1 MYARLQRAF
10 SNPRAVTYTFLA
22 ALLLGGVSITSGLAA
37 DDHIHQLIVSG
48 SREIR
53 GVASNRFDLFR
64 FATPVTTPILMTD
77 GVFPWWA
84 DPNVNFGFWRPL
96 TSLMHYVDHA
106 LWPDSPALMHVHTM
120 LWHAL
125 GLLGLWCL
133 YRSLITPQW
142 VATLALFLYAL
153 DDARGGPLT
162 WIANRHAVI
171 GTTLSIWSLWA
182 YHRARAISFS
192 AREGSPV
199 RCDLLAL
206 GLFVLALLASQG
218 SVSTCGYLFA
228 HALFIDSDSW
238 KRRSLR
244 LLPYATA
251 VVVWGLASR
260 ALDYGVH
267 GSDVYFDPLSQP
279 LLYARAL
286 LERGPILWLGQLAA
300 PWSEI
305 WNLLPLFAPWLMPV
319 LFILALLVIA
329 AWARVLMPLWRS
341 DPTVRVFVVGAL
353 ISTLPASAAFP
364 ADRLLTWVAIGASA
378 FIAQFL
384 GRFIESR
391 AAAPAA
397 NGSVLASLVAL
408 SVVVFHVVLAPLL
421 LPGRAVGT
429 ASTRR
434 SLDLADNSVPQ
445 TPEIAD
451 KTVVMVNP
459 PSDAYVGYIPF
470 RRAADHVPRP
480 ACIRW
485 LATGLTDVT
494 VERIDART
502 LRVHQSGGYLQAM
515 SEQLLRSP
523 RTPFTIGQ
531 RIDLKDFS
539 VEVTKLMPD
548 GRPLEVLVRFG
559 RPLEDPRYLWLMWK
573 DKGYVPFRPPAI
585 GERVTVPHFDPM
597 KVAFG

>member
-1 MYARLQRAF
+1 MYARIQRAF
-10 SNPRAVTYTFLA
+10 SHPNAVRFTFVA

-48 SREIR
+48 SHEIR
-53 GVASNRFDLFR
+53 GIASDRLDMFR
-64 FATPVTTPILMTD
+64 FATPATTPLLMTD

-96 TSLMHYVDHA
+96 TSLLHYVDHV
-106 LWPDSPALMHVHTM
+106 LWNDSAVLMHVHTM
-120 LWHAL
+120 LWYAI
-125 GLLGLWCL
+125 GLIGLWWL
-133 YRSLITPQW
+133 YRAMITEHW
-142 VATLALFLYAL
+142 VAALALFIYAL

-182 YHRARAISFS
+182 YHRARVAITHERSES
-192 AREGSPV
+192 QLPT
-199 RCDLLAL
+199 DLLAW

-218 SVSTCGYLFA
+218 SASTCGYLFA
-228 HALFIDSDSW
+228 HACFLERDSW
-238 KRRSLR
+238 RRRAMR
-244 LLPYATA
+244 LVPY
-251 VVVWGLASR
+251 GLAVIAWGMISR
-260 ALDYGVH
+260 ALGYGVH
-267 GSDVYFDPLSQP
+267 GSDVYFDPIAQP

-305 WNLLPLFAPWLMPV
+305 WNLLPLFAPWMMPV
-319 LFILALLVIA
+319 LFSAALLLIA
-329 AWARVLMPLWRS
+329 AWAHVLAPLWRTN
-341 DPTVRVFVVGAL
+341 PTTRFFVVGAVL
-353 ISTLPASAAFP
+353 STLPAAAAFP

-378 FIAQFL
+378 FTAQFL
-384 GRFIESR
+384 GRFVDGRRSTP
-391 AAAPAA
+391 PATR
-397 NGSVLASLVAL
+397 SLIASLIAL
-408 SVVVFHVVLAPLL
+408 SVVVFHLALAPLL
-421 LPGRAVGT
+421 LPGRAIGT

-445 TPEIAD
+445 TPDISD
-451 KTVVMVNP
+451 KTVVIVNP

-494 VERIDART
+494 VERVDART
-502 LRVHQSGGYLQAM
+502 LRVHQNGGYLQAM

-523 RTPFTIGQ
+523 RTPFTLGQ
-531 RIDLKDFS
+531 RIELKDFS

-559 RPLEDPRYLWLMWK
+559 HPLEDRRYLWLMWK
-573 DKGYVPFRPPAI
+573 DKGYVPFRLPTL
-585 GERVTVPHFDPM
+585 GERVTVPRFDPM